1 MTDCAVVLIIGSAG
15 HALGYHSKPDDTA
28 ANSDQIVF
36 LEQCEYVF
44 NIMSPLALGSI
55 KLSIL
60 FLYRRI
66 FRGRVFDVLNWILI
80 ALVVLWILSFFL
92 VQVFDCRTRFYMNWG
107 PFSELQICLSVFHQL
122 LAFCISDVII
132 DIFILVLP
140 VPLIW
145 MFHMSFDRKLAITSI
160 LLLGT
165 FALVAGILRL
175 VVFAKILEAS
185 NTEGGLHILGEI
197 VVDDMASVSL
207 ILFWPMIEMGVALV
221 TACLPTLRPLLHGLS
236 ESVIQSIRSNLS
248 LSSLGSKARFHQFK
262 FNSPPTSSNHIQN
275 FAFPNEGLKND
286 IEFEIN
292 TSITE
297 SRGRSED
304 QHTLHDIKIQN
315 DLMQSAE

>member
-1 MTDCAVVLIIGSAG
+1 M
-15 HALGYHSKPDDTA
+15 
-28 ANSDQIVF
+28 
-36 LEQCEYVF
+36 
-44 NIMSPLALGSI
+44 
-55 KLSIL
+55 LSL
-60 FLYRRI
+60 
-66 FRGRVFDVLNWILI
+66 D
-80 ALVVLWILSFFL
+80 
-92 VQVFDCRTRFYMNWG
+92 
-107 PFSELQICLSVFHQL
+107 
-122 LAFCISDVII
+122 
-132 DIFILVLP
+132 
-140 VPLIW
+140 
-145 MFHMSFDRKLAITSI
+145 
-160 LLLGT
+160 
-165 FALVAGILRL
+165 
-175 VVFAKILEAS
+175 
-185 NTEGGLHILGEI
+185 TEGGLHILGEI
-197 VVDDMASVSL
+197 VVDDMGMASYTYLNDAREILTTSPASVSL